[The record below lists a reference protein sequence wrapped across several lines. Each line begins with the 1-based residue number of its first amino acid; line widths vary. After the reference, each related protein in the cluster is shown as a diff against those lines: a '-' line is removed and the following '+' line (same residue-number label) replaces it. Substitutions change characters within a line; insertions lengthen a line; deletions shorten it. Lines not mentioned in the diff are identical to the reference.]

1 MDPTDLSFSP
11 DEINKLIETGLNTV
25 EYFTSQQVTGTSSL
39 GKNTIPPGVTGLL
52 TNAAEAKIQESTNHQ
67 KGSVGGGAKPKKP
80 RPKIAIVPADDK
92 TVPGKPIPNPLLGL
106 DSTPSTQT
114 VLDLSGK
121 TLPSGSYKGVKL
133 AKIGKENLMT
143 RFIEEPRENPIA
155 TSFPIDFKRGAGIPA
170 GSIEGST
177 QSDGWEMKSRSLS
190 GAIHPVLQSPLQQ
203 GDLNALVTSVQSLAL
218 NVNEILN
225 TVRNLDSRMNQLETK
240 VDRILSS
247 QSLIQ
252 TIKNDIVGLT
262 AGMATLEGMITTVK
276 IMDPGVP
283 SNVTVEDVRKKL
295 GNHAVVVPE
304 SFNDSFL
311 TQSEDVISLDEL
323 ARPTATSVKKI
334 VRKVPPQKDLT
345 GLKITLEQLAKDC
358 ISKPKMREEYLLKI
372 NQASSEAQLIDLKKA
387 IIRSAI

>member
-67 KGSVGGGAKPKKP
+67 KGLVGGGAKPKKP

-133 AKIGKENLMT
+133 AKFGKENLMT

-155 TSFPIDFKRGAGIPA
+155 PSSPIDFKRGRDTG
-170 GSIEGST
+170 GFHRREYSI
-177 QSDGWEMKSRSLS
+177 GWVGDDVKVTEWCNPSCSPITAAARRFECTC
-190 GAIHPVLQSPLQQ
+190 HQCPV
-203 GDLNALVTSVQSLAL
+203 TC
-218 NVNEILN
+218 
-225 TVRNLDSRMNQLETK
+225 
-240 VDRILSS
+240 
-247 QSLIQ
+247 
-252 TIKNDIVGLT
+252 
-262 AGMATLEGMITTVK
+262 
-276 IMDPGVP
+276 
-283 SNVTVEDVRKKL
+283 
-295 GNHAVVVPE
+295 
-304 SFNDSFL
+304 
-311 TQSEDVISLDEL
+311 SECERD
-323 ARPTATSVKKI
+323 T
-334 VRKVPPQKDLT
+334 
-345 GLKITLEQLAKDC
+345 
-358 ISKPKMREEYLLKI
+358 
-372 NQASSEAQLIDLKKA
+372 
-387 IIRSAI
+387 